1 MPPVPSTHPG
11 LPHLL
16 SHPKEGG
23 RERER
28 ERAEGGE
35 VETRV
40 QSGCSGEWGDEWSG
54 ESGLEGGVER
64 IGVYS
69 HSIMTYREVEKTN
82 GNRYVLGFIKAFK
95 KSGRGSTNGGPFSY
109 PQCSIALLIRSRKI
123 GTPSSYGKPRIA

>member
-1 MPPVPSTHPG
+1 MQTGVKREVQCG
-11 LPHLL
+11 VGRGERGR
-16 SHPKEGG
+16 EGG
-23 RERER
+23 RER

-69 HSIMTYREVEKTN
+69 HSIMTYREVEKQMETATSWVSL
-82 GNRYVLGFIKAFK
+82 GHSRKVLGVPQM
-95 KSGRGSTNGGPFSY
+95 GDPF
-109 PQCSIALLIRSRKI
+109 LI
-123 GTPSSYGKPRIA
+123 PSAV